1 MRTKTLHGLV
11 ILWIAGVICCVGQVM
26 AQQTSG
32 SAPTPPSSDSSIRN
46 FMGVDYT
53 HTRSSIPYFAPSVP
67 DISME
72 NSPRL
77 RTMIQNGKL
86 ELSLDDA
93 IGFALENNL
102 DIAVA
107 RYSLLYAKTDIL
119 RTAAG
124 SSFRGINPGLLGVV
138 SAFSGG
144 GSGGGTGGT
153 GGAGGVTGG
162 GGARN
167 IGSFGCCDP
176 FAGVSFGWDH
186 NSTPLNFTV
195 VSGVPVSTS
204 QTSSMT
210 AFVGKGF
217 LTGTSVAFALSGFRS
232 ANNQLNQ
239 LFNPE
244 TPSGLEM
251 GFNQPLLNGFGYRAN
266 AKFIR
271 IAKNDVRLAD
281 STFKQQVITTVA
293 NVVNL
298 YSDLVSFKENVR
310 VAQQALTYAQKLL
323 EDNKRQ
329 VEIGTLAP
337 IEVVRAESEV
347 ANDEQA
353 LIVAQT
359 SYQQQ
364 QELLKTAI
372 SKHVGADLT
381 GAAVEPT
388 DKLPE
393 PSTGDIQPLD
403 VALKEAEANRPEL
416 VTVDTNIRN
425 QEITVQ
431 ASRNGLLPSLSLFG
445 TYAPTGLSGNSLTC
459 PKGTTLSVIALQCA
473 PGSLAPTLS
482 RNGIWQS
489 LSQGFRGA
497 YPDYSFG
504 VNLSI
509 PIRNRQ
515 AQADMTTALLQQRQ
529 LKVQLQQQ
537 KNAIAQDVRNAEI
550 AVIQARAGVAAAA
563 KATQLNQETY
573 DAEKKKFQLGE
584 STVFNVILTQR
595 DLATAEGTEVKARD
609 TYAKALVQFGQA
621 TATILDTYGIE
632 FADAKNGESTHV
644 HNIPGTRENAPPGGE
659 NKNQ

>member
-1 MRTKTLHGLV
+1 MRLNTIRGLA
-11 ILWIAGVICCVGQVM
+11 ILWSAGLLCSAGQVM
-26 AQQTSG
+26 GQQAGGTST
-32 SAPTPPSSDSSIRN
+32 TPLSPGTSTQN
-46 FMGVDYT
+46 FMSIDYSHNRT
-53 HTRSSIPYFAPSVP
+53 SNPYFAPSVP
-67 DISME
+67 DITLE

-77 RTMIQNGKL
+77 RSMVQNGKV

-93 IGFALENNL
+93 IGLALENNL

-107 RYSLLYAKTDIL
+107 RYTLLYAKTDIL
-119 RTAAG
+119 RTASG
-124 SSFRGINPGLLGVV
+124 SSFRGINPGLLNIV

-144 GSGGGTGGT
+144 SGGGSTGGT

-162 GGARN
+162 GGAQN

-176 FAGVSFGWDH
+176 FVGVSFGWDH

-204 QTSSMT
+204 QTSNLT

-217 LTGTSVAFALSGFRS
+217 LTGTSIAFALSGARS

-244 TPSGLEM
+244 TPSGMEI
-251 GFNQPLLNGFGYRAN
+251 GFNQQLLNGFGYRAN

-271 IAKNDVRLAD
+271 IAKNDLRQAD

-310 VAQQALTYAQKLL
+310 VAEQALAYAQKLL

-347 ANDEQA
+347 ATDEQA

-372 SKHVGADLT
+372 SKHVDADLT
-381 GAAVEPT
+381 GAVVEPS

-393 PSTGDIQPLD
+393 PVPGDIPTLD
-403 VALKEAEANRPEL
+403 EALKEAAANRPEL

-425 QEITVQ
+425 QEITIQ

-445 TYAPTGLSGNSLTC
+445 TYAPTGLSGNSLIC
-459 PKGTTLSVIALQCA
+459 PANTALVASALCA
-473 PGSLAPTLS
+473 PGAAPPTLVQ
-482 RNGIWQS
+482 NGIWQS
-489 LSQGFRGA
+489 VSQSFRGT
-497 YPDYSFG
+497 YPNYSFG
-504 VNLSI
+504 LNLSI
-509 PIRNRQ
+509 PIRNRT
-515 AQADMTTALLQQRQ
+515 AQADMTTSLLQERQ

-537 KNAIAQDVRNAEI
+537 KNTIAQDVRNAEI
-550 AVIQARAGVAAAA
+550 AVTQARAGVAAAA
-563 KATQLNQETY
+563 KATKLQQETY

-595 DLATAEGTEVKARD
+595 DLATAEGNEVKARS
-609 TYAKALVQFGQA
+609 TYAKALTQFGQA
-621 TATILDTYGIE
+621 TATILDSYNIQ
-632 FADAKNGESTHV
+632 FADAKNGESSHV
-644 HNIPGTRENAPPGGE
+644 HNIPGTRENPPPATE
-659 NKNQ
+659 PK

>member
-1 MRTKTLHGLV
+1 MRLKTKRGLAV
-11 ILWIAGVICCVGQVM
+11 LWIAGLLCSAGEVM
-26 AQQTSG
+26 AQQANG
-32 SAPTPPSSDSSIRN
+32 SPTNPPSARSSTAD
-46 FMGVDYT
+46 FMSIDYT
-53 HTRSSIPYFAPSVP
+53 HTRVSDPYFAPSIP

-72 NSPRL
+72 NSARL
-77 RTMIQNGKL
+77 RSLIQDGKV

-93 IGFALENNL
+93 IGLALENNL

-107 RYSLLYAKTDIL
+107 RYTLLYAKTDIL
-119 RTAAG
+119 RTASG
-124 SSFRGINPGLLGVV
+124 SSIRGINPGLFNVV

-162 GGARN
+162 GSALN

-176 FAGVSFGWDH
+176 IAGVSFGWDH
-186 NSTPLNFTV
+186 NSSPLNFTV
-195 VSGVPVSTS
+195 VSGVPVATS
-204 QTSSMT
+204 QTSSLT

-217 LTGTSVAFALSGFRS
+217 LTGTSVAFALSGTRQG
-232 ANNQLNQ
+232 NNQLNQ

-244 TPSGLEM
+244 VPSRMEF

-271 IAKNDVRLAD
+271 IAKNDLRQAD
-281 STFKQQVITTVA
+281 SQFKLQVITTVA

-310 VAQQALTYAQKLL
+310 VAEQALAYAQKLL

-347 ANDEQA
+347 ATDEQA

-372 SKHVGADLT
+372 SKHVDADLT
-381 GAAVEPT
+381 GAVVEPV

-393 PSTGDIQPLD
+393 PASGDIPALD
-403 VALKEAEANRPEL
+403 AALREAEANRPEL
-416 VTVDTNIRN
+416 VPIETNIRN

-431 ASRNGLLPSLSLFG
+431 ASRNGLLPNLSVFG
-445 TYAPTGLSGNSLTC
+445 GYAPTGLSGNQLAC
-459 PKGTTLSVIALQCA
+459 PAGMALSPTTQLCGNAGTPPAVV
-473 PGSLAPTLS
+473 
-482 RNGIWQS
+482 RNGLWSS
-489 LSQGFRGA
+489 LSQGFRGT

-504 VNLSI
+504 LSLTV
-509 PIRNRQ
+509 PIRNRT
-515 AQADMTTALLQQRQ
+515 AQADMTTSLLQERQ

-537 KNAIAQDVRNAEI
+537 KNTIAQDVRNAEI
-550 AVIQARAGVAAAA
+550 AVIQARAGIAAAV
-563 KATQLNQETY
+563 KATQFAQETY

-584 STVFNVILTQR
+584 STVFLVISTQR

-621 TATILDTYGIE
+621 TATILDTYNIQFG
-632 FADAKNGESTHV
+632 DAKNGEYTHST
-644 HNIPGTRENAPPGGE
+644 NIPGTRETAPPGGE
-659 NKNQ
+659 SKNP

>member
-1 MRTKTLHGLV
+1 MRPKTTRGLA
-11 ILWIAGVICCVGQVM
+11 ILWIAGLLCSGGQVM
-26 AQQTSG
+26 GQQAGGTS
-32 SAPTPPSSDSSIRN
+32 ATPPAQGSSIHS
-46 FMGVDYT
+46 FMDVDYT

-67 DISME
+67 DITME

-77 RTMIQNGKL
+77 RSMVQNGKV
-86 ELSLDDA
+86 ELSMDDA
-93 IGFALENNL
+93 IGLALENNL

-119 RTAAG
+119 RTASG
-124 SSFRGINPGLLGVV
+124 SSFRGTNPGLLGVV

-144 GSGGGTGGT
+144 GGGGGTGGT

-217 LTGTSVAFALSGFRS
+217 LTGTSVAFAVSGTRVG
-232 ANNQLNQ
+232 NNQLNQ

-271 IAKNDVRLAD
+271 IAKNDLRLAD

-310 VAQQALTYAQKLL
+310 VAQQALAYAQKLL

-347 ANDEQA
+347 ATDEQA
-353 LIVAQT
+353 LIVAET

-372 SKHVGADLT
+372 SKHVDADLT
-381 GAAVEPT
+381 GAVVEPV

-393 PSTGDIQPLD
+393 PSSGDIPTLD

-416 VTVDTNIRN
+416 VTADNNIRN
-425 QEITVQ
+425 QEITIQ

-445 TYAPTGLSGNSLTC
+445 TYAPTGLSGNSLAC
-459 PKGTTLSVIALQCA
+459 PGGTALSTSTRLCS
-473 PGSLAPTLS
+473 PGGVPPTIVQS
-482 RNGIWQS
+482 GIWQS
-489 LSQGFRGA
+489 LSQGFRGR

-509 PIRNRQ
+509 PIRNRT
-515 AQADMTTALLQQRQ
+515 AQADMTTALLQERQ

-537 KNAIAQDVRNAEI
+537 KNSIAQDVRNAEI
-550 AVIQARAGVAAAA
+550 AVTQARAGVAAAA
-563 KATQLNQETY
+563 KATQLAQETY
-573 DAEKKKFQLGE
+573 DAERKKFQLGE

-595 DLATAEGTEVKARD
+595 DLATAEGNEVKARS
-609 TYAKALVQFGQA
+609 TYSKALTQFGQA
-621 TATILDTYGIE
+621 TATILDKYGIE
-632 FADAKNGESTHV
+632 FADARNGESSHV
-644 HNIPGTRENAPPGGE
+644 HNIPGTHETTPPATE
-659 NKNQ
+659 PK